1 MNFFKGKK
9 IDFRSHPALP
19 NPNDIHTER
28 LSVTE
33 RFCQKVGQATGAP
46 LTLVAV
52 IVFQLIW
59 IVVGHVTKMD
69 PFPFVFMLTVSNV
82 IQLILIVVLAVAGK
96 QQAAHDQ
103 IRAEEDHAALSR
115 VLYHAEAQEQLLL
128 KMAEKAGIDT
138 SDIQKIMVDLASS
151 ANAPSTAPATASATA

>member
-9 IDFRSHPALP
+9 IDFRSHPALR
-19 NPNDIHTER
+19 NANDVHAES
-28 LSVTE
+28 LSMTE
-33 RFCQKVGQATGAP
+33 RFCQKVGAATGAP

-52 IVFQLIW
+52 IVFQFIW
-59 IVVGHVTKMD
+59 IVVGHITKMD

-115 VLYHAEAQEQLLL
+115 VLYHAEAQEELLL
-128 KMAEKAGIDT
+128 KMAEKMALDT
-138 SDIQKIMVDLASS
+138 GDIQKVMADLA
-151 ANAPSTAPATASATA
+151 APSPESPTTTAAATA